1 MRIGLLQNR
10 LLFNMEIIFIT
21 GLLIFEKPNYD
32 KIFVA
37 IHVRAEYST
46 RKRLIKLDDF
56 QSRNLKNV

>member
-21 GLLIFEKPNYD
+21 GLIIFEKPNYD

-37 IHVRAEYST
+37 IHVRAE
-46 RKRLIKLDDF
+46 
-56 QSRNLKNV
+56 

>member
-37 IHVRAEYST
+37 IHVRPE
-46 RKRLIKLDDF
+46 
-56 QSRNLKNV
+56 